1 MSRTGAFLL
10 TLAVVGSSC
19 RCYHLPSLRSYC
31 SLFARVRTNVTAAHV
46 ERVVHASALEH
57 EGATLTRLW
66 KAANAHP
73 EEHIEGHAAVH
84 VPQPTSDALEA
95 PVMAEKSCLHASARR
110 APRLGSDHHR
120 HLCRPGG
127 AWIPSEWVLRRLAV
141 VRGVCLRLEER
152 AGVCARVQ
160 ALLSAQRTGYRYMLW
175 RPAFVLVAVAG
186 CSPHMH
192 ERPLPVLTPW
202 RGAQAEGPEMMAR
215 AADEGVATASSVH
228 SAEDGA
234 TPRCW
239 CPEKRCWP
247 RIPPPRG
254 NLAALHPVAGTLAA
268 IVPQAEWP
276 WSLTKALQG
285 PEWSDVLMLRCA
297 LERYL

>member
-10 TLAVVGSSC
+10 TLALVGSNC
-19 RCYHLPSLRSYC
+19 RCYYLPSLMSYC
-31 SLFARVRTNVTAAHV
+31 SLFARARTNVTAAHV
-46 ERVVHASALEH
+46 RRVVNVSALEH
-57 EGATLTRLW
+57 ECATLTRLW
-66 KAANAHP
+66 KDANAHP

-84 VPQPTSDALEA
+84 VPQPASDALEA
-95 PVMAEKSCLHASARR
+95 PLMAEKSYSRACARR

-127 AWIPSEWVLRRLAV
+127 AWIPSEWVLCRLAV

-160 ALLSAQRTGYRYMLW
+160 ALFFAQRTGYLYILW
-175 RPAFVLVAVAG
+175 RPVFVLVAVAG

-192 ERPLPVLTPW
+192 ERPLPVPTPW
-202 RGAQAEGPEMMAR
+202 RGTVAEGPEMMAR

-234 TPRCW
+234 TPAVLVSG
-239 CPEKRCWP
+239 EEGLAEN
-247 RIPPPRG
+247 PPFPG
-254 NLAALHPVAGTLAA
+254 QSVGAASGCRNGGGDCAPGGVAGEHDEGAA
-268 IVPQAEWP
+268 G
-276 WSLTKALQG
+276 L
-285 PEWSDVLMLRCA
+285 
-297 LERYL
+297 